1 MSCWHELVR
10 RVEFGERM
18 ITVTSAKELAKQ
30 VATAKAAGKKVAFVP
45 TMGALHD
52 GHLSLIKLAQ
62 QKADF
67 VVASIFV
74 NPLQFGKNEDFDRY
88 PRTLEADAQK
98 LSSQNTD
105 LLFAPSVD
113 EIYPALTEGEEA
125 KPTKQAGPIGAVLE
139 GAARP
144 GHFDGMLTVVAR
156 LFELVQP
163 NIAIFGA
170 KDAQQL
176 FLIRRMAVTD
186 FPGLEI
192 VEAPTVREL
201 GGLAMSSRNA
211 YLSESEHDVAEKIF
225 RALRL
230 ARDAASSVNAA
241 LQTAQEQLLALAEN
255 GTRSSSSP
263 EAKLDY
269 VSLVDAETFEPLD
282 EDFHGRALL
291 LVAVV
296 IGKTRLID
304 NIEIIF

>member
-1 MSCWHELVR
+1 
-10 RVEFGERM
+10 M
-18 ITVTSAKELAKQ
+18 ITVTSAKELAQ
-30 VATAKAAGKKVAFVP
+30 LVSAAKSAGKKVGFVP

-62 QKADF
+62 QRSDF

-88 PRTLEADAQK
+88 PRNLTADAEK
-98 LSSQNTD
+98 LSAVETD
-105 LLFAPSVD
+105 VLFAPTVD
-113 EIYPALTEGEEA
+113 VIYPGLENGGQPAV
-125 KPTKQAGPIGAVLE
+125 TKSAGPIGEVLE

-163 NIAIFGA
+163 NVAIFGA

-176 FLIRRMAVTD
+176 FLIRRMVRTD
-186 FPGLEI
+186 FEGLEI

-201 GGLAMSSRNA
+201 SGLALSSRNA
-211 YLSESEHDVAEKIF
+211 YLNEAEHAVAEKIY
-225 RALRL
+225 RMLRT
-230 ARDAASSVNAA
+230 AKDSATSVSAA
-241 LQTAQEQLLALAEN
+241 LDSAHKQLQAIQEAQ
-255 GTRSSSSP
+255 TRSAGLP

-269 VSLVDAETFEPLD
+269 VSLVDAETFEPLA